1 MRIKSSK
8 VVIAFLLRGGLAFL
22 CLFISLPFVQA
33 QTVGGTMTG
42 RVMDPS
48 GAVIPGVTITI
59 TNVATGTARSILTNE
74 TGLYRAAS
82 LQPGNYNVT
91 ADLPG
96 FATAQ
101 RKNVSVTVGS
111 EITIELQL
119 TLSAVTQTVEV
130 QSEGGIDLVAS
141 TINRTVEGTTIRE
154 LPLNGRD
161 WTQLATLQPG
171 ISSIGSGGG
180 AGRDGSGVKL
190 TVSGARPTEN
200 NFRLDGISLND
211 SSNTTPGNILG
222 TNMGVEAVREFS
234 VVSNSYSAEYGRA
247 TGAVVNAVT
256 KSGTNDIHGTV
267 FYFGRNS
274 ALDARNFFDGSEKPQ
289 FRRHQF
295 GAAVGGPIVKN
306 RTFWFGNFEGINQFL
321 ATTSITNTLSAPAR
335 EGMLSTGAVTVDPQI
350 ARVFG
355 LMPLPNGGLLGNGDT
370 GQFIAERDTPS
381 RGRYAL
387 GRVDHKF
394 SDAGSL
400 NASYFFDDADSD
412 SPDGFL
418 IKRTSQT
425 SRKQMAAI
433 EYTHII
439 SPTFISGS
447 RIGFARSATVSG
459 EITQISNPLL
469 EDLSLG
475 FVPGAAIGAMSVPG
489 ISITGNGPGAENIT
503 ELFFNS
509 FQGHQNFSLAHGAHA
524 FKFGA
529 SVERM
534 QYNMSIPNLEGGS
547 YSFGSLPDFMR
558 SRPSSFGALRPGSDT
573 RRGLRQT
580 LVSGYVQDD
589 YRWKQN
595 FTINLGLRYEF
606 LTIPTEVNGKIALLH
621 RYTDPQVTI
630 GGPVHDR
637 NPTTLNF
644 APRVGFVWDPF
655 KDGKSSVRAGFGIF
669 DSLPLLWLYDTPLTR
684 STPFFVQGVTTTP
697 PVGSFPGGAYPLLQ
711 VTDLRTAYV
720 DPDPGRSYSM
730 KWNLD
735 LQRDIAGWVA
745 EIGYTG
751 SRGIHLPLVERNMN
765 VIMPVQTESGQ
776 WVVPQTNQKL
786 NPNFSTINTTDTW
799 NADSYYHGLQ
809 ASLKKTFVQG
819 LMFQQA
825 YTWSKSIDTSSSSG
839 STSST
844 SGLPNSVAVV
854 TPLLPQLNR
863 GLSTFDIP
871 HNFMT
876 SLVWEIPFGKSLTGV
891 PGVALSRWQVSSIY
905 KLQSGTPFTV
915 VLNSDRAGTRTDT
928 TGTSLGQFPD
938 LVMSDNCRTL
948 TNSDPNRW
956 IKTECFTFP
965 AQFTLGNVGRNTL
978 RKDGIS
984 NLDMSFSKTFDPTE
998 SMSLQFRME
1007 FFNILN
1013 QTNFSA
1019 PNSVIF
1025 DNQGRTPAAAGRVT
1039 STSTESRRVQF
1050 ALKLNF

>member
-1 MRIKSSK
+1 MKTKAIETA
-8 VVIAFLLRGGLAFL
+8 IALLLRGGLACL
-22 CLFISLPFVQA
+22 CLFIVTPGAPA
-33 QTVGGTMTG
+33 QTVGGTMQG
-42 RVMDPS
+42 RITDPS
-48 GAVIPGVTITI
+48 GALIPGVTVTI
-59 TNVATGTARSILTNE
+59 TNVETGANRSLLTNE
-74 TGLYRAAS
+74 SGLYRAPS
-82 LQPGNYNVT
+82 LPPGTYNVT

-96 FATAQ
+96 FATGQ
-101 RKNVSVTVGS
+101 RRNVAVTVGS
-111 EITIELQL
+111 EITIEIQL

-130 QSEGGIDLVAS
+130 QSEGGIDLVTS
-141 TINRTVEGTTIRE
+141 TVNRTVEGTTIRE

-211 SSNTTPGNILG
+211 NSNTTPGNILG

-256 KSGTNDIHGTV
+256 KSGTNEVHGSI

-295 GAAVGGPIVKN
+295 GAAAGGPIVKN
-306 RTFWFGNFEGINQFL
+306 RTFWFANFEGINQFL
-321 ATTSITNTLSAPAR
+321 ATTSITNTLSGPAR
-335 EGMLSTGAVTVDPQI
+335 QGLLATGTVNVDPEI
-350 ARVFG
+350 ARM
-355 LMPLPNGGLLGNGDT
+355 LPLLPLPNGALLGNGDT

-381 RGRYAL
+381 RGRYVL

-394 SDAGSL
+394 SDKGSL

-433 EYTHII
+433 EYTHIF
-439 SPTFISGS
+439 SSSLISGT
-447 RIGFARSATVSG
+447 RIGFARSGTVSG
-459 EITQISNPLL
+459 EITEVNNPLL
-469 EDLSLG
+469 EDSSLG
-475 FVPGAAIGAMSVPG
+475 FIPEYNIGAVNVPG
-489 ISITGNGPGAENIT
+489 INITGNGPGSENIN

-509 FQGHQNFSLAHGAHA
+509 FQGHQNFHITRGAHA
-524 FKFGA
+524 LKFGA

-534 QYNMSIPNLEGGS
+534 QYNMSIPNLEGGQFN
-547 YSFGSLPDFMR
+547 FGSIPDYLR
-558 SRPSSFGALRPGSDT
+558 NRPQSFGALKPGSDT

-589 YRWKQN
+589 YRWKPN

-621 RYTDPQVTI
+621 RYTDPEVTI

-655 KDGKSSVRAGFGIF
+655 KNGKSSVRAGFGIF

-684 STPFFVQGVTTTP
+684 STPFFVQGVTTAP
-697 PVGSFPGGAYPLLQ
+697 PVGSFPSEAFPLLQ
-711 VTDLRTAYV
+711 VGDLRTAYV

-735 LQRDIAGWVA
+735 LQRDINGFVA

-765 VIMPVQTESGQ
+765 VVMPVQQPNGQ
-776 WVVPQTNQKL
+776 WVVPSNGQKL

-809 ASLKKTFVQG
+809 LSLKKQAGRG
-819 LMFQQA
+819 LHFQTA
-825 YTWSKSIDTSSSSG
+825 YTWSKSIDTASSSG
-839 STSST
+839 STSAT

-854 TPLLPQLNR
+854 TPLLPHLNR

-876 SLVWEIPFGKSLTGV
+876 NVVWEIPFGNSLTGLM
-891 PGVALSRWQVSSIY
+891 GTALKAWQVSSIY

-928 TGTSLGQFPD
+928 TGTSLGQFPNQ
-938 LVMSDNCRTL
+938 VVSDHCKTL
-948 TNSDPNRW
+948 TNPDPNRW

-965 AQFTLGNVGRNTL
+965 DAFTLGNVGRNTL

-984 NLDMSFSKTFDPTE
+984 NLDLSLSKTFKPTE
-998 SMSLQFRME
+998 EMSLQFRME

-1013 QTNFSA
+1013 QTNFAA
-1019 PNSVIF
+1019 PNSVLF

-1039 STSTESRRVQF
+1039 STSTESRRVQY